1 MPARSP
7 TVYPPAAESN
17 APFAHLPVAFLGSF
31 PDVTRR
37 LEPRLPEI
45 ALLGRSNVGKSS
57 LLNALFGRALARV
70 SRTPGRTAHINVY
83 RLPTMY
89 LLDLPGYGFAR
100 TSHAERTRYRRLVQ
114 GLVEKR
120 RTLSGVL
127 WLLDIRRDPTT
138 DDQAFFD
145 LLAARRVPVLV
156 AVTKGDKLPY
166 GQRMKRLREI
176 GERLALQPEQV
187 QLTSSLTG
195 EGIAELGQS
204 LLAAGGA
211 PEGKEPR

>member
-1 MPARSP
+1 MPPPQP
-7 TVYPPAAESN
+7 TVFPPAQESD

-57 LLNALFGRALARV
+57 LLNALFGRSLARV
-70 SRTPGRTAHINVY
+70 SRTPGRTAHINVF

-100 TSHAERTRYRRLVQ
+100 ASHAERARYRRLVR

-120 RTLSGVL
+120 KTLTGVL
-127 WLLDIRRDPTT
+127 WLLDIRRDPTA
-138 DDQAFFD
+138 DDQAFFE
-145 LLAARRVPVLV
+145 LLAARGVPVLA

-166 GQRMKRLREI
+166 GQRVKRLREI
-176 GERLALQPEQV
+176 GERLALPPEQV

-195 EGIAELGQS
+195 EGIADLGES
-204 LLAAGGA
+204 LLAACGEPA
-211 PEGKEPR
+211 GKEKR